1 MTAIATVVLPS
12 MSSTSD
18 VEKPKKKGKKKF
30 QKMNDINQVDLL
42 SLFFA
47 QYQTFEERFQLR
59 PTTTTTYDVYEDE
72 AVLLELNVEKMKKK
86 DKGKEKM
93 TEEEEQAAREE
104 EESGEEGLLIDSLHE
119 DEDEDD
125 TSLDLFSDDLHC
137 FDDQDEVEAYLDLF
151 DDVEAEDYVNHYN
164 LPDLDHYA
172 GLDFDMVETDDDVA
186 LENEGEHWERR
197 VVSSKLGGHVVRRH
211 SRSHKKPRVRPGRWV
226 NARDE
231 RRRCERVGLV
241 FEQVCAYKANATRG
255 LEYRTIDYQAIRQD
269 VVIPSTSSS
278 IFQVRYSHHYALI
291 FLVFDQQRSSAVVRA
306 RGDVGDRP
314 GQRGPVWSVGPAA
327 QRPAQPRAYAGG
339 LRAAAHARLDGQAQD
354 PVDQPHRLVPVAHG
368 GAWLGPGRGRRR
380 ALRDLH
386 VLVRGGRGCQGA
398 APLPALLPRRVHRP
412 VAQHGLHQVPA
423 LRLLSRVVNPRN
435 VVITITSVLSLL
447 QHRLASAWSCCR
459 RRTTCTLLSLHTP
472 TREPAQQQQSGN
484 KALIIATSSSPC

>member
-1 MTAIATVVLPS
+1 MTAIATNVS
-12 MSSTSD
+12 MASTSYD
-18 VEKPKKKGKKKF
+18 VEKPKKKKGKKKY
-30 QKMNDINQVDLL
+30 QKLDDLNQVDLL

-59 PTTTTTYDVYEDE
+59 PTTTTTTTTYEDDE
-72 AVLLELNVEKMKKK
+72 PVLLEQTNVEEKKMKKK

-137 FDDQDEVEAYLDLF
+137 FDDVFFDDQDEAEAYLDLF
-151 DDVEAEDYVNHYN
+151 DDDVEAAEHYFNHYN

-172 GLDFDMVETDDDVA
+172 GLDFDMVETDDYVA
-186 LENEGEHWERR
+186 LEVEGESWERR

-231 RRRCERVGLV
+231 RKRCERLGLV

-269 VVIPSTSSS
+269 IVIPSYSTSSS
-278 IFQVRYSHHYALI
+278 SATTSKPATRTTT
-291 FLVFDQQRSSAVVRA
+291 RSSSSSSANDGRVPSYEREVTSAIDRGSVVQCGLSAQQLNDLLNRELTPEDYELLLMLDSTVKPKTLSTNLIDSFPSRTVEPGSA
-306 RGDVGDRP
+306 LVEGDGERCAICMCSFEVGE
-314 GQRGPVWSVGPAA
+314 GVKE
-327 QRPAQPRAYAGG
+327 
-339 LRAAAHARLDGQAQD
+339 
-354 PVDQPHRLVPVAHG
+354 
-368 GAWLGPGRGRRR
+368 
-380 ALRDLH
+380 
-386 VLVRGGRGCQGA
+386 
-398 APLPALLPRRVHRP
+398 LPRC
-412 VAQHGLHQVPA
+412 QHCFHAECIVQW
-423 LRLLSRVVNPRN
+423 LSTASTKCP
-435 VVITITSVLSLL
+435 LCGCSLE
-447 QHRLASAWSCCR
+447 S
-459 RRTTCTLLSLHTP
+459 
-472 TREPAQQQQSGN
+472 
-484 KALIIATSSSPC
+484 

>member
-59 PTTTTTYDVYEDE
+59 PTTTTYDEDE
-72 AVLLELNVEKMKKK
+72 AVLLEQHVEKMKKK

-137 FDDQDEVEAYLDLF
+137 FDDVFFDDQDEAEAYLDLF
-151 DDVEAEDYVNHYN
+151 DDDVEAAEHYFNHYS

-278 IFQVRYSHHYALI
+278 STTSKSATRTTT
-291 FLVFDQQRSSAVVRA
+291 RSSSSSSTNNGRVPSYEREVTSAIDRGSVVQCGLSAQQLNDLLNRELTPEDYELLLMLDSTVKPKTLSTNLIDSFPSRTVEPGSA
-306 RGDVGDRP
+306 LVEGDGERCAICMCSFEVGE
-314 GQRGPVWSVGPAA
+314 GVKE
-327 QRPAQPRAYAGG
+327 
-339 LRAAAHARLDGQAQD
+339 
-354 PVDQPHRLVPVAHG
+354 
-368 GAWLGPGRGRRR
+368 
-380 ALRDLH
+380 
-386 VLVRGGRGCQGA
+386 
-398 APLPALLPRRVHRP
+398 LPRC
-412 VAQHGLHQVPA
+412 QHCFHAECIVQW
-423 LRLLSRVVNPRN
+423 LSTASTKCP
-435 VVITITSVLSLL
+435 LCGCSLE
-447 QHRLASAWSCCR
+447 S
-459 RRTTCTLLSLHTP
+459 
-472 TREPAQQQQSGN
+472 
-484 KALIIATSSSPC
+484 

>member
-59 PTTTTTYDVYEDE
+59 PTTTTYDEDE
-72 AVLLELNVEKMKKK
+72 AVLLEQKMKKK

-269 VVIPSTSSS
+269 IVIPSTSSS
-278 IFQVRYSHHYALI
+278 SSSSKSATRTTT
-291 FLVFDQQRSSAVVRA
+291 RSSSSSSSTNNGRVPSYEREVTSAIDRGSVVQCGLSAQQLNDLLNRELTPEDYELLLMLDSTVKPKTLSTNLIDSFPSRTVEPGSA
-306 RGDVGDRP
+306 LVEGDGERCAICMCSFEVGE
-314 GQRGPVWSVGPAA
+314 GVKE
-327 QRPAQPRAYAGG
+327 
-339 LRAAAHARLDGQAQD
+339 
-354 PVDQPHRLVPVAHG
+354 
-368 GAWLGPGRGRRR
+368 
-380 ALRDLH
+380 
-386 VLVRGGRGCQGA
+386 
-398 APLPALLPRRVHRP
+398 LPRC
-412 VAQHGLHQVPA
+412 QHCFHTECIVQW
-423 LRLLSRVVNPRN
+423 LSTASTKCP
-435 VVITITSVLSLL
+435 LCGCSLE
-447 QHRLASAWSCCR
+447 S
-459 RRTTCTLLSLHTP
+459 
-472 TREPAQQQQSGN
+472 
-484 KALIIATSSSPC
+484 